1 MVPVVHGLEE
11 KYSSSIKFVFLNM
24 DNPKTYIFQDTL
36 GVNYRPEFY
45 LLAADG
51 KVLKKFV
58 GYMPPE
64 TFEAEFAKHLK

>member
-1 MVPVVHGLEE
+1 
-11 KYSSSIKFVFLNM
+11 
-24 DNPKTYIFQDTL
+24 
-36 GVNYRPEFY
+36 